1 MPQWKR
7 LTRNDSVSVEVNM
20 DQVAYMYSDRT
31 ATGAVQTVL
40 VFAYARLFNDQD
52 AITIRSTGQIHAT
65 AARVP
70 VAEKI

>member
-7 LTRNDSVSVEVNM
+7 LTRIDSVSVEVNL

-40 VFAYARLFNDQD
+40 VFARARADSNCVL
-52 AITIRSTGQIHAT
+52 IVKETTGQIHAT
-65 AARVP
+65 IPSALACP
-70 VAEKI
+70 A